1 MCPNVI
7 NIIGHS
13 GSGKTTLVRKLAEHF
28 HCEELG
34 FSYAGRELASEEA
47 HSCRFNE
54 INEYI
59 YSCITAAVNRSSMV
73 IVDGLASI
81 DVVQTLENQGY
92 SILTI
97 YLETSYDERINRIS
111 SREFCSTEDAL
122 AIEKA
127 KAKGKGAAGLN
138 YVISRA
144 DFTFDATQSM
154 DSLVD
159 SVVSCINGFMRN

>member
-1 MCPNVI
+1 
-7 NIIGHS
+7 
-13 GSGKTTLVRKLAEHF
+13 
-28 HCEELG
+28 
-34 FSYAGRELASEEA
+34 
-47 HSCRFNE
+47 
-54 INEYI
+54 
-59 YSCITAAVNRSSMV
+59 MV

-81 DVVQTLENQGY
+81 DVVQTLESQSY

-97 YLETSYDERINRIS
+97 YLETSYNERINRIS

-154 DSLVD
+154 DSLFD

>member
-28 HCEELG
+28 HYEELG
-34 FSYAGRELASEEA
+34 FSYAGRELALEEA
-47 HSCRFNE
+47 HSCRFNQ

-59 YSCITAAVNRSSMV
+59 YSCITAAVNRSSTV

-81 DVVQTLENQGY
+81 DVVERLEGQGY

-97 YLETSYDERINRIS
+97 YLETSYNERINRIS
-111 SREFCSTEDAL
+111 SREFCSAEDAL

-127 KAKGKGAAGLN
+127 KAKGKSAAGLN
-138 YVISRA
+138 HVIDRA
-144 DFTFDATQSM
+144 DFTFDATQSTET
-154 DSLVD
+154 LFE
-159 SVVSCINGFMRN
+159 SVVSCIDGFMHH